1 MFQMSR
7 SCYFRQLQQSPSSS
21 MTCSPQPRSPCSY
34 PLPYQRPRLCVM
46 LRNINILLQL
56 STVSMSRCPV
66 PLPRL
71 APPPPP
77 VSAVSRTPATIYV
90 VDCRGA
96 APHKRPAPPPATTPP
111 PPYDAP
117 PPYTEAVA
125 TPTLYL

>member
-1 MFQMSR
+1 M
-7 SCYFRQLQQSPSSS
+7 
-21 MTCSPQPRSPCSY
+21 
-34 PLPYQRPRLCVM
+34 
-46 LRNINILLQL
+46 
-56 STVSMSRCPV
+56 SMSRCPV

-96 APHKRPAPPPATTPP
+96 APHKRTAPPPATTPP